1 MKTIDRCGFVVLFG
15 FCMGFIAVLSFF
27 TLDSYLRLSL
37 DFNILQNLLLH
48 STLLVFYSR
57 LHSPNAK
64 ANQSK
69 FSVRV
74 NLERNFFKYIII
86 APFVTIG
93 KVFDG
98 NGYLKCATS
107 CKIKKG
113 HRKIIFSAALSIFT
127 EGALVAKHH
136 TCFILKSEK
145 YNFSAR
151 NRIIQPDDCVLLFS
165 AKKLYAIHP
174 SFI

>member
-1 MKTIDRCGFVVLFG
+1 
-15 FCMGFIAVLSFF
+15 MGFIAVLSFF

-57 LHSPNAK
+57 LHTPNAK
-64 ANQSK
+64 GDQSK

-93 KVFDG
+93 EVFDG

-127 EGALVAKHH
+127 EGVLVAKHH
-136 TCFILKSEK
+136 TCFILKYEK

-151 NRIIQPDDCVLLFS
+151 NRIIQPDGCVLYFS
-165 AKKLYAIHP
+165 AKKLYAIYP
-174 SFI
+174 SSI